1 MRKTKLLAVVAAAA
15 LILAGLGGWA
25 SSTNPL
31 HETKAAAP
39 IRVSINPF
47 QMMVNANGLPTSHYD
62 DFSVV
67 FN

>member
-1 MRKTKLLAVVAAAA
+1 MRKTNVFAVVAAGA

-25 SSTNPL
+25 SSTAQL
-31 HETKAAAP
+31 HATKAAAP
-39 IRVSINPF
+39 IRVQIDPF
-47 QMMVNANGLPTSHYD
+47 QAMVNANGLPTAHSH